1 MQRIKNVCIKNVTVP
16 HGSAQKQKSVL
27 LRRSE
32 GQLETC
38 GLYVV
43 AGPEHL
49 VEVTV
54 EDIDVD
60 CQDGL
65 LMVGLH
71 SLCLKSIEW
80 A

>member
-1 MQRIKNVCIKNVTVP
+1 
-16 HGSAQKQKSVL
+16 
-27 LRRSE
+27 
-32 GQLETC
+32 
-38 GLYVV
+38 VV
-43 AGPEHL
+43 AGPEYL

-71 SLCLKSIEW
+71 CPKSSIER
-80 A
+80 AYRIAHLSYFPFEHRRHGSYETAVYRV

>member
-1 MQRIKNVCIKNVTVP
+1 
-16 HGSAQKQKSVL
+16 
-27 LRRSE
+27 
-32 GQLETC
+32 
-38 GLYVV
+38 VV

-71 SLCLKSIEW
+71 SLCPKSSIEG
-80 A
+80 AYRIGHLSYFPFEQQLHGSYETAVYSSSFLKHTQ